1 MEQPNKSGKS
11 PVISVIAIVLG
22 VISIALCVF
31 LEAVPIPDPDVTSM
45 TLIKLFIGV
54 YTAAG
59 ILTPICGL
67 AAIITGIIGLKRS
80 RRSSCLSKKGVCNS
94 VIAIIAGSIVVLFI
108 LLLIVINNIGSYDS
122 LSVISPE

>member
-1 MEQPNKSGKS
+1 MEQPDKSRKT

-22 VISIALCVF
+22 IISIALCVF
-31 LEAVPIPDPDVTSM
+31 LEAVPIPDPDMTSM
-45 TLIKLFIGV
+45 PLIKLFISV

-80 RRSSCLSKKGVCNS
+80 KRSSCLSKKGVCNS

-108 LLLIVINNIGSYDS
+108 LVLIV
-122 LSVISPE
+122 LSVISPDPDLFQ